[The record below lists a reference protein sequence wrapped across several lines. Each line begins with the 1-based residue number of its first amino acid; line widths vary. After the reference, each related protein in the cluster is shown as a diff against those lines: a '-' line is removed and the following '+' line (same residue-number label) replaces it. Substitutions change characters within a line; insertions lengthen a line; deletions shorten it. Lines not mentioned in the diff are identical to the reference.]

1 MNDSKNRL
9 LLLGGLVVCLAIGI
23 GTALWLKLGP
33 YPQLA
38 VRNGNSSNS
47 NDGLNQYGAV
57 PDFTLTERNGD
68 AVTLAQLRGKIWVAD
83 FIYTS
88 CTDTCPLQ
96 TAMMARLQ
104 EEYAGKPN
112 VQLVSVT
119 VDPERDTPQA
129 LSVYAAKH
137 SADAKRWFFLTGQR
151 DRIINLVH
159 DGFHLRVAALPGLSE
174 PSGMIAHSPR
184 FVLIDR
190 DGQIRG
196 YYDSRELEAFIRL
209 KNDLDTLLKG

>member
-1 MNDSKNRL
+1 MNDSKNRWF
-9 LLLGGLVVCLAIGI
+9 LLGGLVICLGI
-23 GTALWLKLGP
+23 VLGTALWLKLGP
-33 YPQLA
+33 HPQFALI
-38 VRNGNSSNS
+38 NGNRA
-47 NDGLNQYGAV
+47 DGLQQYGAV

-68 AVTLAQLRGKIWVAD
+68 TVTLAQLRGRIWVAD

-96 TAMMARLQ
+96 TQLMARLQ
-104 EEYAGKPN
+104 GEYAGKPN
-112 VQLVSVT
+112 LQLVSVT

-129 LSVYAAKH
+129 LSIYAAKH

-151 DRIINLVH
+151 ERIISLIQ
-159 DGFHLRVAALPGLSE
+159 DGFHLSVAALPGVSE

-196 YYDSRELEAFIRL
+196 YYDSRELEAFVRL

>member
-137 SADAKRWFFLTGQR
+137 SADDKRWFFLTGQR
-151 DRIINLVH
+151 DRIINLIH
-159 DGFHLRVAALPGLSE
+159 DGFHLSVAALPGLSE
-174 PSGMIAHSPR
+174 PTGMIAHSPR
-184 FVLIDR
+184 FVLVDG